1 VKDSG
6 IGIVPEKRLIIFQEF
21 AQGDGSHTRKYSGTG
36 LGLAISAK
44 LVSLMG
50 GRIWVESDSDGELQ
64 QDAPGSE
71 FHFTLNV
78 NQILSENSDP
88 GVVIPGKQIQDFE
101 EHISVLLAE
110 DDEIN
115 RIYVEELL
123 GNRNCQVTSVENG
136 LEVLEALKKDQFDLI
151 LMDIQMPEM
160 DGIQAVQ
167 KIREQEEGTDQHTP
181 VIALTAHAM
190 SEHREESILAGMDGY
205 LSKPMVV
212 EELLTVM
219 SRFL

>member
-1 VKDSG
+1 
-6 IGIVPEKRLIIFQEF
+6 
-21 AQGDGSHTRKYSGTG
+21 
-36 LGLAISAK
+36 
-44 LVSLMG
+44 MG
-50 GRIWVESDSDGELQ
+50 GRIWVESENVGKTQEK
-64 QDAPGSE
+64 APGSE
-71 FHFTLNV
+71 FHFTVNL
-78 NQILSENSDP
+78 NQIVSVESEPEVS
-88 GVVIPGKQIQDFE
+88 GQVKQEQVLWE
-101 EHISVLLAE
+101 QISVLLAE

-160 DGIQAVQ
+160 DGIQAVK